1 MNHLASGNRGE
12 VGNGEIQV
20 PATNYGRPERAVGAV
35 PHRQHGRCQHG
46 LQSAWPYP
54 STRRFNSLNSACRA

>member
-35 PHRQHGRCQHG
+35 PHRQHGRCQQRAAPIPPPQPGRAPIRPLG
-46 LQSAWPYP
+46 L
-54 STRRFNSLNSACRA
+54 TR